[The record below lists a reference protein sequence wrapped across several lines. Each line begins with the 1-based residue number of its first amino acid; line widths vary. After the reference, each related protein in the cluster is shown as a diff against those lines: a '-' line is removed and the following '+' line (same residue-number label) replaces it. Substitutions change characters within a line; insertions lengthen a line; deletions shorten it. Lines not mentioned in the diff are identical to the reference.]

1 LNAVRAKIAGDL
13 RHLRRRG
20 FLAALAIAIGIA
32 GFGAVLAS
40 YAILDRELD
49 RGYRETTP
57 ASASFKLEGPADP
70 ALLAAVAAN
79 PKLARAEAR
88 RQLGGSISAKP
99 GRVRRLRLTVLP
111 DFANL
116 RIGRIESQAGAFPPA
131 AGEILIERDA
141 FSVLGGQ
148 IGDQVL
154 VETEGG
160 KARLRVAGSVKDV
173 GKAQA
178 RMENLVYGYVAAE
191 TLPLLGEQAFLDQI
205 DILVAGDPF
214 DQKNVRAAAAE
225 VEAFLRGSGR
235 ELEWV
240 SVPEPGRHP
249 HADLMAML
257 LLAMAAFGFFLL
269 LLSGLLVHNLL
280 SALVAA
286 QVRQVAIMKTV
297 GASARQIAAI
307 YGAEVLALAGAA
319 LAIGLPAGALGCLA
333 LCRYLARLLNFD
345 IESFALPLWV
355 PALVVLAGVLVP
367 LLAAAWPIARTIAR
381 PVLSGLG
388 DHGATASAYRA
399 SGSGRPPAFALPRP
413 LLFAWRNL
421 FRRRAR
427 LVSNLFTLA
436 AAGVFFL
443 SALNLRRSLIAT
455 IDALFATR
463 HFESAAAQAASRYS
477 YDQHMLMIYVFLIVV
492 AGLLAAVGGLG
503 LATTTSLGVLERRR
517 EIGVLR
523 AIGAS
528 PAAIRRIFLAEGAA
542 TGAFS
547 WAVAVLLAPP
557 VGKLAG
563 GLIGRGMF
571 RGMEF
576 TIEPH
581 GLGIWL
587 LLAAGIGALAGYL
600 PALEASRAGLRES
613 LAYE

>member
-13 RHLRRRG
+13 RNLRRRG
-20 FLAALAIAIGIA
+20 LLAALAIAIGIA
-32 GFGAVLAS
+32 GFSAVLAS

-57 ASASFKLEGPADP
+57 ASASFKLEGAADS

-79 PKLARAEAR
+79 PKVARAEAR
-88 RQLGGSISAKP
+88 RQLGGSISARP
-99 GRVRRLRLTVLP
+99 GRVRKLRLTVLP
-111 DFANL
+111 EFANL
-116 RIGRIESQAGAFPPA
+116 RIGRIASQAGAFPPA

-154 VETEGG
+154 VETKNGQG
-160 KARLRVAGSVKDV
+160 RLRVAGSVKDV

-205 DILVAGDPF
+205 DILAAGDPF
-214 DQKNVRAAAAE
+214 DEKNVRAAAAE

-235 ELEWV
+235 ELESV

-286 QVRQVAIMKTV
+286 QVRQVAIMKTL

-307 YGAEVLALAGAA
+307 YGAEVLALASAA

-355 PALVVLAGVLVP
+355 PALVVLAGLLVP
-367 LLAAAWPIARTIAR
+367 LLAAAWPIARTITR

-388 DHGATASAYRA
+388 DHGASASAYRA
-399 SGSGRPPAFALPRP
+399 AGSGRPPAFALPRP

-455 IDALFATR
+455 IDALFAAR
-463 HFESAAAQAASRYS
+463 HFESAAEQAASRYS

-576 TIEPH
+576 AIEPH
-581 GLGIWL
+581 GLWIWL